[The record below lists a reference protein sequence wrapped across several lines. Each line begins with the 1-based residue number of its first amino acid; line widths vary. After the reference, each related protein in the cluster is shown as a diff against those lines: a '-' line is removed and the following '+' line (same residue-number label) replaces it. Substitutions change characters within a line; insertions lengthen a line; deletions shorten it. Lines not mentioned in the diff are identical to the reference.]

1 MLSSF
6 RPLVQVF
13 LLFLLAVV
21 AAVEVD
27 KEQVAFNATEGKEE
41 GDQVEECGNQLT
53 AFLLCLSSTGGA
65 IFNDA
70 FQEECQGCI
79 AAEYGTN
86 AVDVSMLS
94 CDELVQVVGGALD
107 RCAKRC
113 ALDNCT
119 TQVRALLTCSAVTSS
134 DCRRNTSTPSAAPST
149 TTSDSLVGDGDGGAF
164 AAFLAVIRRIIALL
178 ITIFGSS
185 SSSVRSSRSDGGDPG
200 RQLLRAS

>member
-13 LLFLLAVV
+13 LLFLLTV
-21 AAVEVD
+21 AAVEED
-27 KEQVAFNATEGKEE
+27 KEQETFPATEAKVGDE
-41 GDQVEECGNQLT
+41 GETCGNQLT
-53 AFLLCLSSTGGA
+53 AFLLCLSSTGATTGGA
-65 IFNDA
+65 IYNDV
-70 FQEECQGCI
+70 FQEECQGCL
-79 AAEYGTN
+79 AVEYGTG
-86 AVDVSMLS
+86 AVDVAMLS
-94 CDELVQVVGGALD
+94 CDELVEVVGGALD

-134 DCRRNTSTPSAAPST
+134 DCRRNTSTPSASPSAA
-149 TTSDSLVGDGDGGAF
+149 TSDSFVGGGSGGTF

-185 SSSVRSSRSDGGDPG
+185 KQP
-200 RQLLRAS
+200 